1 MNFMDMICNFQ
12 EEEVTQEQ
20 IDEARRQG
28 EREGRLW
35 ALNQLTDNQRK
46 ELRKREYL
54 TYTRRNKASA
64 PPSQPTTPPPS
75 TEKVVPPLPPPVHEL
90 LPKPTP
96 TDEIQLNIDIATMFG
111 KLNMTVPVTEMCKI
125 PSVRREVLKLLQ
137 VPTEKEYPPII
148 LNTMYLDRKKDNNPP
163 FYLSLGMNGLR
174 LNNCMLDSGAST
186 NVMSLKVMEQLG
198 LKMTRPY
205 GNVCGIDS
213 KRVKVY
219 GLCEN
224 VEVFLIDFPHI
235 NLLMNIVVIDVP
247 DAWGM
252 LLSRSWSASLGGFL
266 SMDLTHAH
274 IPMGDGTFEVLYSRE
289 RADKHVMDPNGPDY
303 TSEDEFDE
311 VPDTIE
317 YDP

>member
-1 MNFMDMICNFQ
+1 
-12 EEEVTQEQ
+12 
-20 IDEARRQG
+20 
-28 EREGRLW
+28 
-35 ALNQLTDNQRK
+35 
-46 ELRKREYL
+46 
-54 TYTRRNKASA
+54 
-64 PPSQPTTPPPS
+64 
-75 TEKVVPPLPPPVHEL
+75 
-90 LPKPTP
+90 
-96 TDEIQLNIDIATMFG
+96 
-111 KLNMTVPVTEMCKI
+111 
-125 PSVRREVLKLLQ
+125 
-137 VPTEKEYPPII
+137 
-148 LNTMYLDRKKDNNPP
+148 
-163 FYLSLGMNGLR
+163 MNGLR

-198 LKMTRPY
+198 LKTTRPY

-219 GLCEN
+219 GLCED

-317 YDP
+317 YDPSRLSFYAGRLHRHAPPKDK